1 MDPIKKNLVVVVCEN
16 PLVENYLRFVL
27 ERAGCR
33 VVLCDSRRAVE
44 MVNTP
49 EQKVDLLITN
59 SPSEFLPV
67 ADKLPFLYLS
77 AAPDPDVA
85 AGFPKLRV
93 LEKPFR
99 ADELLRAVKELTGSL

>member
-1 MDPIKKNLVVVVCEN
+1 VDPIKKSLVVIVCEN

-27 ERAGCR
+27 ERAGYQ
-33 VVLCDSRRAVE
+33 VVLCDSRQALE

-49 EQKVDLLITN
+49 DQKVDLLITN
-59 SPSEFLPV
+59 SPSEFQAI
-67 ADKLPFLYLS
+67 ADKLPLLYLS
-77 AAPDPDVA
+77 AAPDPRVA